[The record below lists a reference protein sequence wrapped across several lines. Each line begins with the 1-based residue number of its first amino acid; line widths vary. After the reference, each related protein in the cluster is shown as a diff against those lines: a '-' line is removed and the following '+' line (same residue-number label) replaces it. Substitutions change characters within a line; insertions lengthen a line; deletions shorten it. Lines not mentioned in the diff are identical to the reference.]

1 MSTTKRIVADMNS
14 LLDKTVVIKLA
25 NGRSYSGQLS
35 SYELSPFMI
44 GLINAKDNENNTY
57 YKVVING
64 NVISEIIVK
73 SSPVFDVREFA
84 DLLQKSLGL
93 RPGDIKLYE
102 EIGIITVM
110 ERIKVSESGVEG
122 SGPMA
127 QRIYDIYND
136 YIAKRKKGDMK

>member
-122 SGPMA
+122 SGPMLNVFMISTTTISP
-127 QRIYDIYND
+127 RE
-136 YIAKRKKGDMK
+136 RKET

>member
-1 MSTTKRIVADMNS
+1 MADMNS
-14 LLDKTVVIKLA
+14 LLEKTVIIKLTD
-25 NGRSYSGQLS
+25 GRSYSGQLS

-44 GLINAKDNENNTY
+44 SLVNAKDGENNTF

-64 NVISEIIVK
+64 DVISEIIAK
-73 SSPVFDVREFA
+73 STPVFDVREFA

-93 RPGDIKLYE
+93 RPGDVKLYE
-102 EIGIITVM
+102 EVGVITVL

-127 QRIYDIYND
+127 QRIYDLYND
-136 YIAKRKKGDMK
+136 YVAKKKKGEMK